1 MIFGNSFGDQLWGCG
16 KQLALGQ
23 LPGPA
28 LGSRFREQLWEQ
40 LCEQLSG
47 ANCGAQLWAD
57 QLSMTPFGGQ
67 QLWETA
73 LGISFCGEHLVIWE
87 ELRIVNWY

>member
-57 QLSMTPFGGQ
+57 QLSMTPFGDSNFGKP
-67 QLWETA
+67 LWE
-73 LGISFCGEHLVIWE
+73 LVFVGSIW
-87 ELRIVNWY
+87 